1 MKRRQRL
8 IRRSVFPLLISLL
21 AGLLIGVGVAGL
33 PDPETLNPVAGNP
46 PLTVKPGVLIDPSE
60 FTVPP
65 LLLTPSSIVASG
77 GSTTSSST
85 TSTTVSDGLRARND
99 VLLMVANG
107 NRTPGSAALWGDRLV
122 SLGYGRPVL
131 ANAGQVEQW
140 TIYFAEG
147 FEGEAQR
154 LAADLLANFLPVTLT
169 TIPLSRAPR
178 TDPAFTGQIL
188 LVLGLQNLD
197 GSTVPTSTT
206 TSSTAP

>member
-8 IRRSVFPLLISLL
+8 IRRSVFPLMISLL
-21 AGLLIGVGVAGL
+21 AGLMIGVGVAGL
-33 PDPETLNPVAGNP
+33 PDPEALNPVAGNP
-46 PLTVKPGVLIDPSE
+46 PLTVRPGALVDPSE

-65 LLLTPSSIVASG
+65 LLLTPSTVS
-77 GSTTSSST
+77 GSTSSTST
-85 TSTTVSDGLRARND
+85 TSTTVADGLRTRTA
-99 VLLMVANG
+99 VLIMVANG
-107 NRTPGSAALWGDRLV
+107 NRTPGSAALWADRLV

-131 ANAGQVEQW
+131 ANTGQVEQW

-147 FEGEAQR
+147 YEGEAQR
-154 LAADLLANFLPVTLT
+154 LAVDLEANFLPEVLT

-188 LVLGLQNLD
+188 VVLGYRDLD
-197 GSTVPTSTT
+197 PSTTST

>member
-8 IRRSVFPLLISLL
+8 IRRSVFPVMISLL

-46 PLTVKPGVLIDPSE
+46 PLTVKPGVLVDPSE

-65 LLLTPSSIVASG
+65 LLLTPSTVA
-77 GSTTSSST
+77 GSTGSAASSST
-85 TSTTVSDGLRARND
+85 TSTTVSDGLRPRNTI
-99 VLLMVANG
+99 LLMVANG

-122 SLGYGRPVL
+122 SLGYGRPNL
-131 ANAGQVEQW
+131 ANTGQVEQW
-140 TIYFAEG
+140 TIYFADG
-147 FEGEAQR
+147 YEGEAQR
-154 LAADLLANFLPVTLT
+154 LAADLLANFLPVSLSTV
-169 TIPLSRAPR
+169 PLSRAPR

-197 GSTVPTSTT
+197 GSTEPSTTT

>member
-1 MKRRQRL
+1 MRRRQRL
-8 IRRSVFPLLISLL
+8 IRRSVFPLVISVL

-33 PDPETLNPVAGNP
+33 PDPEALDPLTGNP
-46 PLTVKPGVLIDPSE
+46 PLTVKPGVLVDPSE

-65 LLLTPSSIVASG
+65 LLLTPSTIVGSG
-77 GSTTSSST
+77 DSTISTST
-85 TSTTVSDGLRARND
+85 TSTTVSDGLRTRNA

-107 NRTPGSAALWGDRLV
+107 NRTPGAAALWGDRLV

-131 ANAGQVEQW
+131 ANTGQVEQW
-140 TIYFAEG
+140 TIYFADG
-147 FEGEAQR
+147 YAGEAQR
-154 LAADLLANFLPVTLT
+154 LAADLQASFLPVSLA

-188 LVLGLQNLD
+188 LVLGLQNLV
-197 GSTVPTSTT
+197 GSSSTT